1 MTVSEW
7 MTANP
12 LTVTS
17 DTPIM
22 EAMNLLRE
30 KGFRRLPV
38 VDDGVL
44 VGIVTDRDLKSASA
58 SQASTLS
65 VYELNYLLSKLV
77 VKQVM
82 KHPVLTVGPDDPIEK
97 AATLMEEHKVSG
109 LPVVRGD
116 DVLGILTIT
125 DILKAFVEIL
135 KLREGGTLVETVP
148 T

>member
-7 MTANP
+7 MSANP

-17 DTPIM
+17 DTLIM

-30 KGFRRLPV
+30 NGFRRLPV

-44 VGIVTDRDLKSASA
+44 VGIITDRDLKTASA

-82 KHPVLTVGPDDPIEK
+82 KHPVLTVGPDAPIEK
-97 AATLMEEHKVSG
+97 AATLMADHKVSG
-109 LPVVRGD
+109 LPVVRGN

-135 KLREGGTLVETVP
+135 NLNKGGTLRETAQ